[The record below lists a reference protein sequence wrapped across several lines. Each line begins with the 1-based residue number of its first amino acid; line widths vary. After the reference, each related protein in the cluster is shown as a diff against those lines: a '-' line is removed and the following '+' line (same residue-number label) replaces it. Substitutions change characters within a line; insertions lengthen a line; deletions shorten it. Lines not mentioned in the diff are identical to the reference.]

1 MQRAIN
7 LALIL
12 FFQSTSSTQGNLWRE
27 IYIVKVCR
35 WECNRVRFETEK
47 CIAIDIDT
55 KDMYEDSSWGLSAIE
70 QRENITYMWL
80 FSQLILLTPM
90 LFSTCLLDIG
100 GDFHCT
106 LYNFL
111 NCKIVLLLFC
121 MSRHIC
127 QSSFEEI
134 LHWPACMV
142 IQEFR
147 EWFSWLEW
155 YITGIKG
162 EDILYRKFP
171 W

>member
-1 MQRAIN
+1 MGV
-7 LALIL
+7 
-12 FFQSTSSTQGNLWRE
+12 QSSEVWN
-27 IYIVKVCR
+27 
-35 WECNRVRFETEK
+35 WEMYCNRYWYKRYVWRQLMRTE
-47 CIAIDIDT
+47 C
-55 KDMYEDSSWGLSAIE
+55 Y
-70 QRENITYMWL
+70 RENITYMWL

-171 W
+171 LITFGFWNVMHFSVSRYSSACLCTHLWKDKKLVSTI